1 MCSVYYTTKILGS
14 MAHFAEAQAYS
25 HNPELDEILR
35 LEAER
40 KHAIFLERRRS
51 YLFPNEVDV
60 QRQADLLAAR
70 GYSVVTNSTGTEILS
85 LNWPSEQLK
94 LNDYRSFCRVVDI
107 FWATQ
112 AQSDHQFHTT
122 AVEKDSDSRTLNT
135 FQRVEALLMG
145 EPGSMGMPFFR
156 ALHDP
161 SIKVSP
167 SHRGVTPA
175 AHSLN
180 VLDILST
187 QHLESNTSKFLV
199 RASAAYHDLGKLFIA
214 DKDIFQ
220 DHASFSFY
228 IFREFLARYIEEKFN
243 FGKEEAW
250 QIATKAGLPI
260 KYHHIFELVED
271 NFLSEQEAAGLVG
284 SAGVVEI
291 IATLALADRMSV
303 KKDRHTVFAFMVFF
317 SYEQLLKQLA
327 VSDQVERMAERL
339 KQYCLNDVSI
349 LASQFDQ
356 IPLLVQELAL
366 PVITEVLQVDVTLE
380 GLLRMLSGGIL
391 RNLASEQPMMEGNT
405 VA

>member
-1 MCSVYYTTKILGS
+1 MGHL
-14 MAHFAEAQAYS
+14 AEAQAYS
-25 HNPELDEILR
+25 HNHELDEILR
-35 LEAER
+35 LDAER
-40 KHAIFLERRRS
+40 KQAIFLERRRS
-51 YLFPNEVDV
+51 YLAPNEVDV
-60 QRQADLLAAR
+60 QRQVGLLAAC
-70 GYSVVTNSTGTEILS
+70 GYSAITNGSGTEILS

-94 LNDYRSFCRVVDI
+94 MVDYRSFCKVVDI
-107 FWATQ
+107 FWTTQ
-112 AQSDHQFHTT
+112 AQSDQQFHTT
-122 AVEKDSDSRTLNT
+122 AAEKDSDSRNVNT

-145 EPGSMGMPFFR
+145 EPGNLGMPFFR

-167 SHRGVTPA
+167 SHLGVTPA

-187 QHLESNTSKFLV
+187 QHLESNISRFLV

-220 DHASFSFY
+220 DHASLSFY
-228 IFREFLARYIEEKFN
+228 IFREFFARYIEEKFN
-243 FGKEEAW
+243 FSTDEAW

-271 NFLSEQEAAGLVG
+271 NFLSEQEAAVLLG
-284 SAGVVEI
+284 SADIVEI

-327 VSDQVERMAERL
+327 VSDQVDRMAERL
-339 KQYCLNDVSI
+339 KQYCLNDVTI
-349 LASQFDQ
+349 LARQFDQ

-380 GLLRMLSGGIL
+380 GLLRMLSGGLL
-391 RNLASEQPMMEGNT
+391 RSLATEQSLVESSVVT
-405 VA
+405 